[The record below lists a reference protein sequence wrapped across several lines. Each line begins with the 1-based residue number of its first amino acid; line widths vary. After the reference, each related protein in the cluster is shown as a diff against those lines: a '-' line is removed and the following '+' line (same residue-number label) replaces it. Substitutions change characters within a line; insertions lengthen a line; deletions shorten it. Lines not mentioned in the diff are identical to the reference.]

1 MIDKQNITLSL
12 PKDLL
17 RKAKIF
23 AINHDTSVS
32 GLMVDLLSDLV
43 QREDQYM
50 VAKRGYLATLAQP
63 TNLETNGNTSWSRDS
78 LHERYNPFV

>member
-1 MIDKQNITLSL
+1 MLMIDKQNITLSL

-17 RKAKIF
+17 RKAKIL

-32 GLMVDLLSDLV
+32 GLLVDLLSDLV

-50 VAKRGYLATLAQP
+50 VAKREYLATLAQP

-78 LHERYNPFV
+78 LHER

>member
-12 PKDLL
+12 PRDLL
-17 RKAKIF
+17 RKAKIL

-32 GLMVDLLSDLV
+32 GLLVDLLSDLV

-50 VAKRGYLATLAQP
+50 VAKREYLATLAQP

-78 LHERYNPFV
+78 LHDR

>member
-12 PKDLL
+12 PRDLL
-17 RKAKIF
+17 RKAKIL

-32 GLMVDLLSDLV
+32 GLLVDLLSDLV

-50 VAKRGYLATLAQP
+50 VAKREYLATLAQP

-78 LHERYNPFV
+78 LHER